1 VLAIPIL
8 IEDRDIKP
16 TREPIDFIYPKI
28 DGKVT
33 SYFDWIGSG
42 FVEGKGHGVAMH
54 DAVALIKGCY
64 YGFNENSLF
73 LRTDIDRNFIEDM
86 NDVSFEINLIAQSP
100 SKVVYRVKGAVK
112 ETSLPVQLAYSDILE
127 MECPLNALGMKTGEK
142 INIWFSLKIKDML
155 VDRLPKRGYVSLSI
169 PSESFEMEMWYV

>member
-1 VLAIPIL
+1 M
-8 IEDRDIKP
+8 P
-16 TREPIDFIYPKI
+16 TREPIDYIYPKI
-28 DGKVT
+28 DGRIT

-64 YGFNENSLF
+64 FGFNENSLF
-73 LRTDIDRNFIEDM
+73 LRTDINRQFIENMD
-86 NDVSFEINLIAQSP
+86 DVSFEINLIAQSP
-100 SKVVYRVKGAVK
+100 LKIVYRVKGAVK
-112 ETSLPVQLAYSDILE
+112 ETSLPVVLAYSEILE

-155 VDRLPKRGYVSLSI
+155 VDRLPKRGYISVKV